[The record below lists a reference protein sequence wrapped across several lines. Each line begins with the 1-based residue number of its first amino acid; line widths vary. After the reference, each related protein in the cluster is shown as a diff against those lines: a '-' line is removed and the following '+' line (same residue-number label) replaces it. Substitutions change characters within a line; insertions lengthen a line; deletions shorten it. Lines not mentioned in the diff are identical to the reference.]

1 MHMVDLSWL
10 RLKVY
15 LAKNKRHVRARPGYI
30 QFIQKRRLTAAEQN
44 TVHDASD
51 ETEKKSDKVRR
62 PHDISLLVHDSSPAT
77 TVGLRQHRINLIT

>member
-51 ETEKKSDKVRR
+51 ETEKNPIKYGDHMTFLSSCM
-62 PHDISLLVHDSSPAT
+62 ILLP
-77 TVGLRQHRINLIT
+77 QQQ